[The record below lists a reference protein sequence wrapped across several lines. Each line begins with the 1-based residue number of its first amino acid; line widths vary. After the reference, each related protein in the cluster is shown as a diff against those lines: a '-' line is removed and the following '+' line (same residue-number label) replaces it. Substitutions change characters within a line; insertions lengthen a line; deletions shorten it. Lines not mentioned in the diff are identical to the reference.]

1 VTDAGPDQPRARR
14 VGTFVVVVTVV
25 VVTALVVTGVVLWT
39 RALGSA
45 AGASPV
51 TISGEGLPEDVR
63 ASPAEVTPTG
73 LPTKVFAPAQAFE
86 LTPAG
91 RLGTTAT
98 VTFEVG
104 KAPRSGDEP
113 LVVTSESDSGPWT
126 PLETEYDAAAGT
138 ATVRTDHFSFFLTL
152 WAPVRRLTD
161 AIGQIVAGLTGGFA
175 AEPDEV
181 TCDGPAE
188 EYELEVL
195 GDAFS
200 ACVGT
205 HGPSARPAVTL
216 VNLRRYPMV
225 VHPSVGEAALADR
238 QFSVSTWLSEAG
250 LGPNDAAVPAG
261 GSVHYYLSDSVGLYG
276 EFDGAANSVNNLL
289 MGVTVAADL
298 VTRFGYS
305 KTGSVLDTTGA
316 LAEGAACSDAF
327 TLVGLEVTAENVRT
341 VVTYRN
347 YSSSGSY
354 AFTCV
359 GNSGL
364 QNVTLTSR
372 ARTVYPTDSNCHSNP
387 DLAFELAPGQ
397 SQDSWAS
404 FTNDFT
410 DADLPFSLR
419 WFSLGVAQNVTL
431 D

>member
-1 VTDAGPDQPRARR
+1 
-14 VGTFVVVVTVV
+14 
-25 VVTALVVTGVVLWT
+25 
-39 RALGSA
+39 
-45 AGASPV
+45 
-51 TISGEGLPEDVR
+51 
-63 ASPAEVTPTG
+63 
-73 LPTKVFAPAQAFE
+73 
-86 LTPAG
+86 
-91 RLGTTAT
+91 

-138 ATVRTDHFSFFLTL
+138 ATVRTDHFSFLLTL

-175 AEPDEV
+175 AEPDEA
-181 TCDGPAE
+181 TCDGSAE

-225 VHPSVGEAALADR
+225 VHPSGGEAALSDR

-261 GSVHYYLSDSVGLYG
+261 GSVHYYLSDPVGLYG
-276 EFDGAANSVNNLL
+276 EFDGAANSVDNLL

-327 TLVGLEVTAENVRT
+327 AAGAEAGNVINACFGDYKQLATAFGPAGAFVALAMKVGSVLAFFRGQLNALVDEFNGRSRAGVVVNRSGPGDGLAPGKYAVNYVITDTGNYTVTLVGLEVTAENVRT

-359 GNSGL
+359 GNSEL
-364 QNVTLTSR
+364 QNMTLTSR